1 MPTASNARAT
11 SIRPARRRLT
21 LPPTAA
27 FAGTAVAYAGLYLA
41 AGAPS
46 PLFVQYQ
53 QAWGFPAGL
62 LTVAFAAY
70 AFGLVAA
77 ILVAG
82 SLSDFVGRRP
92 VLIGSLAVELA
103 AMIMFLFA
111 PNIGWVI
118 AARVVQGLATGAA
131 TSAFSASLLELAPAK
146 ARSLS
151 AIIGGAAPAG
161 GLGLGALLAGVAVQ
175 FSTAASV
182 VVFASLAVIMVLG
195 GFVAVFAKETVS
207 RQSGALRS
215 LQPRVRIPAAA
226 RREFAAAIPVLL
238 AAWMLAALFIGLAPT
253 IVHDIFHIDS
263 GLVEGATV
271 FIEPGV
277 AAVTGFVLGR
287 LTSRSTIVVGGIG
300 VFVGTAVIVAGIAF
314 QLLPLIWLGG
324 VIGGVG
330 FGASFSGTLRI
341 VGPFAAPHQRAELFA
356 AVFLV
361 AYLSFGIPAIILGQ
375 LVAPL
380 GLLTTVIG
388 FGAVTL
394 VAAFVGILVQL
405 RQSSRT
411 ARARR
416 ARSSLEQAS
425 FPA

>member
-1 MPTASNARAT
+1 MSTATNTGST
-11 SIRPARRRLT
+11 SIRAQRRRRT
-21 LPPTAA
+21 LPPAAA

-53 QAWGFPAGL
+53 QQWGFPAGL
-62 LTVAFAAY
+62 LTIAFAAY

-92 VLIGSLAVELA
+92 VLIGALAVEFA
-103 AMIMFLFA
+103 AMVMFLFA

-118 AARVVQGLATGAA
+118 AARIVQGLATGAA
-131 TSAFSASLLELAPAK
+131 TSAFSASLLELAPPKAK
-146 ARSLS
+146 NLG

-161 GLGLGALLAGVAVQ
+161 GLGLGALLAGIAVQ
-175 FSTAASV
+175 FTTSASAF
-182 VVFASLAVIMVLG
+182 VFASLGAIMVLG
-195 GFVAVFAKETVS
+195 LLVAAFARETVT
-207 RQSGALRS
+207 RQPGALRS
-215 LQPRVRIPAAA
+215 LQPRVLVPAAA
-226 RREFAAAIPVLL
+226 RREFAATIPVLL
-238 AAWMLAALFIGLAPT
+238 GAWMLAALFIGLAPT
-253 IVHDIFHIDS
+253 IVRSIFHIDS

-324 VIGGVG
+324 VVGGVG

-341 VGPFAAPHQRAELFA
+341 LGPFAAPNQRAELFA

-361 AYLSFGIPAIILGQ
+361 AYLSFGIPAIVLGQ

-394 VAAFVGILVQL
+394 VAAFVGVLVQL
-405 RQSSRT
+405 RQSSRSG
-411 ARARR
+411 RSRR
-416 ARSSLEQAS
+416 ASR
-425 FPA
+425 P